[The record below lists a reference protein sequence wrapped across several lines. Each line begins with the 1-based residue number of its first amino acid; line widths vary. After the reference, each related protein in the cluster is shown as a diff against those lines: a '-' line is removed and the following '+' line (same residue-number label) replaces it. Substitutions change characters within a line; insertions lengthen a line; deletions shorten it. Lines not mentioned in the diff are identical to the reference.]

1 MIRLISGIV
10 LASAAVAAIRFLPLG
25 ALLVVAAVIAL
36 LAAHEYLRI
45 AGTVKPS
52 RQFVPLVATLA
63 VFTLV
68 ATGATIDPILLLL
81 AALAIVAIDVLAT
94 ARPLQAAMTDLL
106 APVYVGLPM
115 ALLVRIHELRDWP
128 ATLFLV
134 ALVVV
139 SDSSQYYAG
148 RTFGRHPLAPAI
160 SPKKTIEGAAGGML
174 GGVLFMT
181 LVGARLFPGST
192 IPVLALLGATLV
204 ALGIA
209 GDLFE
214 SRLKR
219 AAAMKDS
226 SALIPGHGGVLDRI
240 DALLFAVP
248 AFYLY
253 LHHAP

>member
-1 MIRLISGIV
+1 
-10 LASAAVAAIRFLPLG
+10 
-25 ALLVVAAVIAL
+25 
-36 LAAHEYLRI
+36 
-45 AGTVKPS
+45 
-52 RQFVPLVATLA
+52 
-63 VFTLV
+63 
-68 ATGATIDPILLLL
+68 
-81 AALAIVAIDVLAT
+81 
-94 ARPLQAAMTDLL
+94 
-106 APVYVGLPM
+106 
-115 ALLVRIHELRDWP
+115 
-128 ATLFLV
+128 
-134 ALVVV
+134 
-139 SDSSQYYAG
+139 
-148 RTFGRHPLAPAI
+148 
-160 SPKKTIEGAAGGML
+160 
-174 GGVLFMT
+174 VLFMT